1 MLQSVQQII
10 ERQGRDAEQRLMQW
24 LRIPS
29 VSTDAGKAKEMTAA
43 AQWACDHLKAS
54 GIEARLMPT
63 GGPPVVFAE
72 VKGAPGKPTV
82 LFYGHYDVQPPEP
95 LELWQSPP
103 FEPQVR
109 DGIVYA
115 RGSVDDKGQVLSFLE
130 AMRAWHLAG
139 ETSGG
144 GNGARRAEAHL
155 APHDTSGGGGLP
167 FNIKILLEGEE
178 EIGSIH
184 LTSFIEKHRDLLA
197 ADFCLVSDSA
207 MWMTPQ
213 GPKPTIT
220 YALRGM
226 VYFDVQLHG
235 PKRDLHSGV
244 FGGTLANPAT
254 LLTRVIGKL
263 FDDNNRITI
272 PGFYDD
278 VPPEDQQELQRWQAL
293 NFDESRWFD
302 EIGAKP
308 FGEAG
313 FSTPARMWTRPA
325 CDVNGLYGG
334 YMQPGAKTI
343 IPSFAG
349 CKVSFRIPAHM
360 DPRKVSKQFTDW
372 LHSHDVGGC
381 TWKLENHGEAWP
393 CTVPIDSPW
402 MKLTN
407 HAVEA
412 ITGQPVLLAR
422 CGATIPIAADM
433 QRILGTPVIMLG
445 FGLDTDL
452 AHSPNEHF
460 ALDRYHLGIRIHAQL
475 LGEIAR
481 F

>member
-1 MLQSVQQII
+1 MSQSVQQIV
-10 ERQGRDAEQRLMQW
+10 ERQSREAEQRLMQW

-29 VSTDAGKAKEMTAA
+29 VSADPARADDMAAA
-43 AQWACDHLKAS
+43 AQWACDHLKQS
-54 GIEARLMPT
+54 GLDAKLMPT
-63 GGPPVVFAE
+63 GGPPVVYAQ
-72 VKGAPGKPTV
+72 VKGAADKPTV

-109 DGIVYA
+109 EGIVYA
-115 RGSVDDKGQVLSFLE
+115 RGAVDDKGQVLSFLE
-130 AMRAWHLAG
+130 ALRAWHMAG
-139 ETSGG
+139 EM
-144 GNGARRAEAHL
+144 
-155 APHDTSGGGGLP
+155 P
-167 FNIKILLEGEE
+167 FNVKILLEGEE
-178 EIGSIH
+178 EVGSAH

-207 MWMTPQ
+207 MWVTPQ

-254 LLTRVIGKL
+254 MLTRVIGKL

-278 VPPEDQQELQRWQAL
+278 VPPPEDDELARWNDL
-293 NFDESRWFD
+293 GFDESRWFD
-302 EIGAKP
+302 EIGAEP

-334 YMQPGAKTI
+334 YMQRGAKTI

-372 LHSHDVGGC
+372 LHTHDVGGC

-407 HAVEA
+407 HVVEA
-412 ITGQPVLLAR
+412 ITGEPVLLAR

-460 ALDRYHLGIRIHAQL
+460 ALDRFHLGIRIHAQL
-475 LGEIAR
+475 LGEIGSR
-481 F
+481 E